1 MDCDGP
7 QLVLNQLSSW
17 FTGPSSPPERFPVS
31 TRCVCACYVYVC
43 VAETEG
49 ERVELAQQ
57 CFLLMKDSLA
67 VTPPHSSKPVVD
79 SSALGSSVW

>member
-7 QLVLNQLSSW
+7 QAVYNWLSSW
-17 FTGPSSPPERFPVS
+17 FTGPSSQLEGFPVS
-31 TRCVCACYVYVC
+31 TRCVCCVYVC

-57 CFLLMKDSLA
+57 CFLLMTDSLA
-67 VTPPHSSKPVVD
+67 VTPPHSTEPVVD
-79 SSALGSSVW
+79 S